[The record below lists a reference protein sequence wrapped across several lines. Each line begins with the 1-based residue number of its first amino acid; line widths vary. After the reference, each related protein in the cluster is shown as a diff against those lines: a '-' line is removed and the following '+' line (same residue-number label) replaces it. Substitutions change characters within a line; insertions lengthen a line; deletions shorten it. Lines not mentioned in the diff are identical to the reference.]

1 MVKDPETYER
11 FERVVVCHGV
21 RHEADLAYRDYF
33 TRELPQHEFLGEQI
47 SAKLLYYP
55 AVTREA
61 FAFNGHDHQGRLTA
75 LMDSGR
81 MMEQLE
87 LPALDAE
94 HDRAMVCGS
103 PQMLADFRALLDG
116 RGFSAAPRIGT
127 PGQYVFERAFVER

>member
-1 MVKDPETYER
+1 
-11 FERVVVCHGV
+11 
-21 RHEADLAYRDYF
+21 
-33 TRELPQHEFLGEQI
+33 
-47 SAKLLYYP
+47 
-55 AVTREA
+55 
-61 FAFNGHDHQGRLTA
+61 
-75 LMDSGR
+75 